1 MKNPTNKLNSETKK
15 VHKVAME
22 CMIHLMNNEGFNEK
36 DATNM
41 VLGSLKE
48 LNDGGYFAL
57 GYKAVIANL
66 KMTFMDVP
74 LTNTVLDMIQ

>member
-1 MKNPTNKLNSETKK
+1 MKNPTNKLNSEMKK

-22 CMIHLMNNEGFNEK
+22 CVLHLMTNEGISEK

-48 LNDGGYFAL
+48 LSEGGYFEL
-57 GYKAVIANL
+57 GHKVVIANL

-74 LTNTVLDMIQ
+74 LTNTVLDMIS